1 MTILDGKKISSDIKD
16 EIATEVTKIKER
28 GGKVPHLAAIIVGKD
43 GASLTYVNSKVKAC
57 KRVGFESS
65 LYRLPNTVSEL
76 ELLSKI
82 EELNQNDDIDG
93 FIVQL
98 PLPPQIDTQKVL
110 NAVDPDKDVDG
121 FHPTNFGKMAL
132 DMTSFIPATPFGIL
146 ELLER
151 YDIPTKGKHTV
162 VIGRSY
168 IVGRPMSILMGRSGF
183 PGNSTVT
190 LTHEFT
196 KNITQVTSQAD
207 IIIIAVGIPNFLKA
221 EMIKDDAV
229 IIDVG
234 ITRVPDENAE
244 RGYIIR
250 GDVDF
255 ENVSKRASHITPVP
269 GGVGPMTVAML
280 LKNTLLARERHKQRA
295 DEAAK
300 KK

>member
-1 MTILDGKKISSDIKD
+1 MIILDGKKTSNDIKD
-16 EIATEVTKIKER
+16 EIAREVDKIKSR
-28 GGKVPHLAAIIVGKD
+28 KGKVPHLAAIIVGKD
-43 GASLTYVNSKVKAC
+43 GASLTYVNAKVKAC
-57 KRVGFESS
+57 KAVGFESS
-65 LYRLPNTVSEL
+65 LFRLPHTVSEL
-76 ELLSKI
+76 ELLDKI
-82 EELNQNDDIDG
+82 EELNQNDAIDG

-110 NAVDPDKDVDG
+110 MAVDPDKDVDG
-121 FHPTNFGKMAL
+121 FHPTNFGKMSL

-196 KNITQVTSQAD
+196 KNITQITSQAD
-207 IIIIAVGIPNFLKA
+207 IIIIAVGIPDFLKA
-221 EMIKDDAV
+221 EMVKDDV
-229 IIDVG
+229 VVIDVG
-234 ITRVPDENAE
+234 ITRVPDEKAE
-244 RGYIIR
+244 KGYVIK

-255 ENVSKRASHITPVP
+255 DNVSKKTSHITPVP
-269 GGVGPMTVAML
+269 GGVGPMTVSML
-280 LKNTLLARERHKQRA
+280 LKNTLLARERHR
-295 DEAAK
+295 K
-300 KK
+300 KNGVH